1 MNVDSPVGELVG
13 DSVGVVGVDGAV
25 VVGSSVPVVEDD
37 VGFVDGEVVLK
48 APVKA
53 GRN

>member
-13 DSVGVVGVDGAV
+13 DSVGVVVGVDGAV

-37 VGFVDGEVVLK
+37 VGFVDGEV
-48 APVKA
+48 
-53 GRN
+53 